1 MLSWISN
8 PEFRLVKFRIRIETS
23 WNHAQTY
30 GVLLRPIGTLHVR
43 MQYIHLTFSNEQC
56 PCCLLVKWLLLSIKV
71 YLVNVLRCTHRHI
84 TTHQII
90 RYLLAILLSYSTYLL
105 SLKYIPTYQVK
116 VSKALVWISWKISL
130 QRIKMR
136 NVALLEMGAR
146 LSQASSHH
154 SDYPASGII
163 DKYAE
168 AQQGWI

>member
-1 MLSWISN
+1 
-8 PEFRLVKFRIRIETS
+8 
-23 WNHAQTY
+23 
-30 GVLLRPIGTLHVR
+30 
-43 MQYIHLTFSNEQC
+43 MQYIHLTFSSEQC

-71 YLVNVLRCTHRHI
+71 YLVNVLRCTYGHI

-168 AQQGWI
+168 AQQGFVFLL